1 MCNVEC
7 TFNIWD
13 NSFFK
18 ADCRCI
24 EISLYILINCHF
36 MSKHFEILNAFIRSQ
51 IEISDA
57 ELAAFNQKCT
67 LVEFSKGD
75 IIMKA
80 GEPQDCLYFITKGL
94 VKNYIDTDS
103 GEIKIYNFR
112 TEGMQVTGYALY
124 NYKNNLKALVNVK
137 CIEDTN
143 MIKVPLSVIKFVIEN
158 TKNGERLGRFMA
170 EYHVNEM
177 IHYII
182 ERDSKSIIDRYESL
196 ENQYTNIHNRVPQ
209 RLIASFLG
217 ITPVHLSNLKK
228 SRKVSI

>member
-1 MCNVEC
+1 
-7 TFNIWD
+7 
-13 NSFFK
+13 
-18 ADCRCI
+18 
-24 EISLYILINCHF
+24 
-36 MSKHFEILNAFIRSQ
+36 MSKHFEIMNAFVRSQ
-51 IEISDA
+51 IDISDA

-67 LVEFSKGD
+67 LVEFSKGA

-103 GEIKIYNFR
+103 GEMKIYNFR

-137 CIEDTN
+137 CIEDTS

-177 IHYII
+177 INYII

-196 ENQYTNIHNRVPQ
+196 EQKYSNIHNRVPQ

-228 SRKVSI
+228 NRKISTS

>member
-1 MCNVEC
+1 MHN
-7 TFNIWD
+7 
-13 NSFFK
+13 
-18 ADCRCI
+18 
-24 EISLYILINCHF
+24 
-36 MSKHFEILNAFIRSQ
+36 HFEILNRFINSQ
-51 IEISDA
+51 VEMSVD
-57 ELAAFNQKCT
+57 ELAVFNAKCEI
-67 LVEFSKGD
+67 VEFSKGE

-80 GEPQDCLYFITKGL
+80 GEPQNCLYFISKGF
-94 VKNYIDTDS
+94 VKNYIETEDGGT
-103 GEIKIYNFR
+103 KIYNFR

-137 CIEDTN
+137 CIEDTS

-196 ENQYTNIHNRVPQ
+196 EKQYTNIHNRVPQ

-228 SRKVSI
+228 SRKISI